1 MESVRKVAG
10 SYWVAYYLVYL
21 AGVGVG
27 LWKYPPFQEHGNEV
41 IYLLAAIFGAAAGL
55 ALLVAILLE
64 VTGRMVLLIP
74 AAIKKYREEGRKVGR
89 EEGREEGREQG
100 REQERQRII
109 EELGNLSERNGG
121 GVQVTPDEVIKIL
134 RGASASDS

>member
-1 MESVRKVAG
+1 MESVRKAAG

-41 IYLLAAIFGAAAGL
+41 IYLLAAIFGAAAGV

-74 AAIKKYREEGRKVGR
+74 AAIKKYRDEGR
-89 EEGREEGREQG
+89 EEGRAEGREQG

-109 EELGNLSERNGG
+109 EVLGRLSERNGG
-121 GVQVTPDEVIKIL
+121 EVQVTPDEVIKIL
-134 RGASASDS
+134 RSASTSDS

>member
-1 MESVRKVAG
+1 M
-10 SYWVAYYLVYL
+10 
-21 AGVGVG
+21 GVG

-74 AAIKKYREEGRKVGR
+74 AAIKKYRDEGR
-89 EEGREEGREQG
+89 EEGRAEGREQG

-109 EELGNLSERNGG
+109 EVLGRLSERNGG
-121 GVQVTPDEVIKIL
+121 EVQVTPDEVIKIP
-134 RGASASDS
+134 RSASTSDS